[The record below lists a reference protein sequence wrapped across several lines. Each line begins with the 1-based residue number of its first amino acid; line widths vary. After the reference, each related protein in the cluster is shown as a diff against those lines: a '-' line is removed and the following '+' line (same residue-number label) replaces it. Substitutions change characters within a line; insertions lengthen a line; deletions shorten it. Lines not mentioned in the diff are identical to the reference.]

1 MNTASAD
8 EVGIKVHCRDAVSVT
23 QLRIW
28 MLPPSYWE
36 PPILKTC
43 NELFVEEST
52 SGLINKAV
60 LEVSFVYLLLDLKT
74 HYNLHDKL

>member
-1 MNTASAD
+1 
-8 EVGIKVHCRDAVSVT
+8 
-23 QLRIW
+23 

-43 NELFVEEST
+43 NELSVEEST

-60 LEVSFVYLLLDLKT
+60 LEVSFVYLLT
-74 HYNLHDKL
+74 HYYLHDKL